1 MNLNRSEM
9 KRMMIMT
16 KMKSMIQTPARRNQ
30 MNLAHTK
37 IQMMNTEKKEMR
49 MEPRMNSQTA
59 TIQKMRNTNKMTWA
73 VTRQAM
79 MMMTWKVTRQAM
91 MSIMK
96 VRRLAMM
103 MEQMNTQTLVV
114 CVLMRIG
121 NCYTEVLYLEGT
133 SSKKWIGHLLQK

>member
-1 MNLNRSEM
+1 MDMERIMNLNRSEM

-79 MMMTWKVTRQAM
+79 MMT
-91 MSIMK
+91 
-96 VRRLAMM
+96 
-103 MEQMNTQTLVV
+103 
-114 CVLMRIG
+114 
-121 NCYTEVLYLEGT
+121 
-133 SSKKWIGHLLQK
+133 